1 MIEHL
6 FYLVMSLAHG
16 WCVRS
21 TLERVAMMRSVA
33 DRGLQAYAV
42 PSARAG
48 QQTTDPAARRD
59 ALSGLLTG
67 GFLLAVIAIVL
78 AIVIAAPQY
87 AKPAALVAVAPI
99 ASGEPVPSAAPA
111 DTAAAAAMTSAPPE
125 ELKGYRWPVRDG
137 QVIRYF
143 RADKAGRFEVDGR
156 RFHDGIVITRFEGA
170 PVKAAHKGKVMAVG
184 RDWVREAGYKG
195 SPDQALARFDKE
207 LKGLKKQGREADEYP
222 LGVVIDDGNGY
233 YSIYTELQDIRVE
246 VDQEVEAGQVLG
258 SMARAEGL
266 EMMRYRLVRMD
277 GRWMKVHASDRK
289 LGYPGYARER
299 VDPLAVLRLDAKRMP
314 ELKGKRPKAPPGPSG
329 E

>member
-1 MIEHL
+1 M
-6 FYLVMSLAHG
+6 
-16 WCVRS
+16 
-21 TLERVAMMRSVA
+21 
-33 DRGLQAYAV
+33 
-42 PSARAG
+42 
-48 QQTTDPAARRD
+48 
-59 ALSGLLTG
+59 
-67 GFLLAVIAIVL
+67 AVIAIVL

-111 DTAAAAAMTSAPPE
+111 DTAVAAAMTSAPPE

-143 RADKAGRFEVDGR
+143 GADKAGRFEVDGR

-184 RDWVREAGYKG
+184 RDWVQQAGYKG

-233 YSIYTELQDIRVE
+233 YSVYTELQELLVKPRDRVE
-246 VDQEVEAGQVLG
+246 RGQPLG
-258 SMARAEGL
+258 QMSKAEKKQ
-266 EMMRYRLVRMD
+266 MMRYRLVRMD
-277 GRWMKVHASDRK
+277 GPLMKVHQSARAQ
-289 LGYPGYARER
+289 GYPDYARER
-299 VDPLAVLRLDAKRMP
+299 VDPLAVLDTEAKRMP
-314 ELKGKRPKAPPGPSG
+314 RMKRQPPKDPPRLS
-329 E
+329 EY